1 MEYVYMEQSFD
12 GGPNLNY
19 NLFVS
24 SEPVIDSGSVKLM
37 EVVGQFWDVVDLVL
51 FTQQNIIAYL
61 DGYQYT
67 RNLGTNVM

>member
-1 MEYVYMEQSFD
+1 MEYVYMGQSFD